1 MKIPTGGTARKPLAR
16 EARFGVIPKPT
27 VKKAVAFAV
36 WMGKGAS
43 MEGSTDS
50 FYQRFLGTIYV
61 PPEKKFR
68 RHFILANCVVL
79 HANASLRK

>member
-1 MKIPTGGTARKPLAR
+1 MKIPTGGIARKPLAR
-16 EARFGVIPKPT
+16 AARFGEIPKPT

-36 WMGKGAS
+36 WMRKGAS
-43 MEGSTDS
+43 MKGALIA
-50 FYQRFLGTIYV
+50 FYQGVLGTIYV

-79 HANASLRK
+79 PLGFA